1 MTRVFYDAN
10 VIFAASDST
19 KGAARVLLRLAK
31 RDKSITLLATEY
43 TIREARQTIE
53 RDNPSAI
60 AEFYKVRESLS
71 TCLEPSRDFVRTLN
85 SYMPPGVQLPK
96 KDLPVMGGA
105 IVAGAHWLVTHDEKH
120 FGPLYG
126 KTVCGVEV
134 LRPGVALR
142 RFKQSAG
149 H

>member
-19 KGAARVLLRLAK
+19 KGAARVLVRLAK

-53 RDNPSAI
+53 RDKPSAI
-60 AEFYKVRESLS
+60 TEFYEVEKNLS
-71 TCLEPSRDFVRTLN
+71 ICLEPTREFVKTLN
-85 SYMPPGVQLPK
+85 LYMPAGVKLPK

-105 IVAGAHWLVTHDEKH
+105 IVAGADWLVTHDEDH

-126 KTVCGVEV
+126 RKVCGVEV
-134 LRPGVALR
+134 LRPRVALR
-142 RFKQSAG
+142 RLKQSPG
-149 H
+149 S